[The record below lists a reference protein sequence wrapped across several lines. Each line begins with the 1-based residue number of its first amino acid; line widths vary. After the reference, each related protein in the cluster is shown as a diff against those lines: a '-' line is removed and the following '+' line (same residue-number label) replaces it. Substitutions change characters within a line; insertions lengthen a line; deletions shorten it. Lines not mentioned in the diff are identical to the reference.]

1 MPTTITRPT
10 AELAAEVAELR
21 AELAELREAMATE
34 VRTRRLVVVDPL
46 EPGVRTVIE
55 PGSIHV
61 ERDRTAES
69 SGSAIDLHAC
79 ADGGEIVVHADMR
92 PYGDARARAYLYAG
106 DDGCDGPAA
115 GRLLLHVGDRQ
126 KVVGLDAK

>member
-1 MPTTITRPT
+1 MTMPTITELTT
-10 AELAAEVAELR
+10 AELADEVAELR
-21 AELAELREAMATE
+21 AELAELREAMG
-34 VRTRRLVVVDPL
+34 VIRTRRLVVVDPL

-69 SGSAIDLHAC
+69 SGSAIDLRTC
-79 ADGGEIVVHADMR
+79 ADGAEIVVHADMR
-92 PYGDARARAYLYAG
+92 ASGDARARAYPYAG

-115 GRLLLHVGDRQ
+115 GRLSFIVGKRQ
-126 KVVGLDAK
+126 KVVGL